1 MGAKVVME
9 GMVEVCVCV
18 FFFVVVAVF
27 VKLIF

>member
-18 FFFVVVAVF
+18 FFVVVAVF